1 MLNTLGFTIDYTS
14 QKHWPV
20 SESVVFFQQKI
31 VDSLGKTV
39 KLELL
44 SQVPSMALDTLM
56 WEISP
61 EEKYTFDLNIL
72 RRMIEFITL
81 YDNNNNKYSI
91 NLNPSTITHPNFI
104 RDISKIFYER
114 KITDYSQIDFEI
126 TENGYFNDEEMKVLN
141 ANIAFIQH
149 LWIKIGIDDYPNMNN
164 NNELLDRI
172 ENIDFV
178 KIDKWFLLSYKDKHI
193 PLDMLLRAF
202 QRHIND
208 IRERVWDVD
217 IVVEGVENEEL
228 FTILK
233 ENFWDQ
239 ITLFQWYHFS

>member
-1 MLNTLGFTIDYTS
+1 MLNTLGFKIEYTS
-14 QKHWPV
+14 QTNWPV

-31 VDSLGKTV
+31 VDSLWNTV

-44 SQVPSMALDTLM
+44 SQIPSMALDTLM

-61 EEKYTFDLNIL
+61 EERYTFDLNIL
-72 RRMIEFITL
+72 RRMIEFVTL
-81 YDNNNNKYSI
+81 YDNNNKYSI
-91 NLNPSTITHPNFI
+91 NLNPSTLIHPNFI
-104 RDISKIFYER
+104 KDMSQIFYER

-126 TENGYFNDEEMKVLN
+126 TENGYFNDDEIKVLN
-141 ANIAFIQH
+141 ANIAYIQK

-172 ENIDFV
+172 ANIDFV
-178 KIDKWFLLSYKDKHI
+178 KIDKWFLLSYKDRDI
-193 PLDMLLRAF
+193 PLDMLLRVF
-202 QRHIND
+202 ERHIRD
-208 IRERVWDVD
+208 IRARVWNVD
-217 IVVEGVENEEL
+217 IVVEWVENEEL
-228 FTILK
+228 FLILK